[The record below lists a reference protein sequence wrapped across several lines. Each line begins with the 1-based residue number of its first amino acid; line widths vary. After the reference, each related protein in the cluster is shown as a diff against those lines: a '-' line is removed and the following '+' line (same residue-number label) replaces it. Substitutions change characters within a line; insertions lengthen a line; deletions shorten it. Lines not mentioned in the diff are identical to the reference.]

1 MHQTAE
7 NEYGSDDADWNMPG
21 NDLLPEHVSQTE
33 QERDGTNLTGS
44 TGTESIASGTEEQ
57 AQRIRQLV
65 ENRSIARL
73 DGGLHDSQRSSTRC
87 SIGIAEH
94 LSSHWP

>member
-33 QERDGTNLTGS
+33 QEGECTNLTGS
-44 TGTESIASGTEEQ
+44 TGTEGIASGTEEQ
-57 AQRIRQLV
+57 LNASGNWLRTEASPVL
-65 ENRSIARL
+65 IAVFM
-73 DGGLHDSQRSSTRC
+73 
-87 SIGIAEH
+87 IA
-94 LSSHWP
+94 SGVAPVVASV